1 MGEIDYEKLAEAVEN
16 RKAEQEKNLSWKE
29 KLKKGDKGKV
39 ENCIE
44 NYLLYYNESE
54 KYKDKFKYNE
64 FLQQKEFDGRE
75 LRDFDESQAVIDIE
89 IDTDLSSAEK
99 AKRAID
105 GIFNSNKYNP
115 VQDYLNSL
123 VWDGIKRIE
132 TIFIKCFDVEDT
144 KLTRALSKKWFIA
157 GPKRI
162 FEPGCQFDNMIVL
175 DGDQG
180 IGKTT
185 FCRTISNNL
194 YSEIRFDEI
203 GNKDIV
209 DKLNKS
215 WIVIIDEMDNFG
227 KKEMASIK
235 SFLSVKKDVVRLAYA
250 KNTVT
255 YYRHCVFIGSLND
268 ETFLKDITSS
278 TERRFW
284 VFKCRK
290 TAKDDSISKIL
301 TKEVV
306 DQLWAEAMYYYRENP
321 DIYLDIEPELQEE
334 FALDQRQYKTFNDDI
349 YIDYIRDILSKP
361 YHLIDGE
368 FNDNNDFLK
377 QYTGETLLTGN
388 KTYINKIP
396 MSSLI
401 FVLKNV
407 YKDTR
412 NSKFVS
418 LALSDEWEYKP
429 IKYNGIT
436 TRGLYRKN
444 QNTNIITQK
453 DDILPI

>member
-1 MGEIDYEKLAEAVEN
+1 MN
-16 RKAEQEKNLSWKE
+16 
-29 KLKKGDKGKV
+29 
-39 ENCIE
+39 
-44 NYLLYYNESE
+44 
-54 KYKDKFKYNE
+54 
-64 FLQQKEFDGRE
+64 
-75 LRDFDESQAVIDIE
+75 
-89 IDTDLSSAEK
+89 
-99 AKRAID
+99 
-105 GIFNSNKYNP
+105 NP

-290 TAKDDSISKIL
+290 TSKDDSISKIL

-407 YKDTR
+407 YTDTR